1 MGFSAL
7 SPELLRA
14 HLVTL
19 TGDQSWAGGA
29 ACWEVFLMHVC
40 LISLPPALPMMWTDI
55 PSAG

>member
-7 SPELLRA
+7 SPELLCA

-19 TGDQSWAGGA
+19 TGDQSPASGA
-29 ACWEVFLMHVC
+29 ACWELVLMRVC
-40 LISLPPALPMMWTDI
+40 LNSLPPALPMMWTDI